1 MNTGALL
8 MAPESGEKTR
18 DKEGQLRAA
27 RKTLSEEIAAIDEKY
42 TRRLK
47 IVFRLW
53 HTLCKILSHG

>member
-1 MNTGALL
+1 

-47 IVFRLW
+47 TVFRLW
-53 HTLCKILSHG
+53 HTLCKLLSHG